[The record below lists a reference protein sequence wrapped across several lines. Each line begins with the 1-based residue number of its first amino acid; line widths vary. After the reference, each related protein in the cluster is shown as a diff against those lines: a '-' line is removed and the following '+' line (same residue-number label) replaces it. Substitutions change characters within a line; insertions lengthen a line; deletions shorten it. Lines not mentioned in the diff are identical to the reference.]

1 VSPSNSTVAERLTR
15 LETEMAQLLS
25 NQKER
30 KQETRDINDKLD
42 SLLALRHKG
51 LGAFWLAT
59 SLAGVGG
66 VSLLFQLLGW
76 LGWRVP

>member
-1 VSPSNSTVAERLTR
+1 MSPSNSTVAERLTK
-15 LETEMAQLLS
+15 LETEMSQLLS
-25 NQKER
+25 NQQER
-30 KQETRDINDKLD
+30 KIETREINDKLD
-42 SLLALRHKG
+42 DILALRDKG